1 MVCNKTYDPK
11 TMSFKFTG
19 PPHCNKP
26 ITKASVKKARVNN
39 KRLEAAARSRP
50 GQSGGGG
57 ENGPTKPLCPAN
69 PSIPPKKTTLVSK
82 GSSYS
87 GMVQNGATMALKA
100 DQMKNAANA
109 GNRAC
114 SQRGGG
120 KKKTKRRHRSNRKS
134 RNNRKR
140 NRKSRKTRK

>member
-1 MVCNKTYDPK
+1 MCNKTYDPK

-57 ENGPTKPLCPAN
+57 ENGPNEAF
-69 PSIPPKKTTLVSK
+69 VS
-82 GSSYS
+82 S
-87 GMVQNGATMALKA
+87 LILPF
-100 DQMKNAANA
+100 
-109 GNRAC
+109 
-114 SQRGGG
+114 
-120 KKKTKRRHRSNRKS
+120 HLRKQP
-134 RNNRKR
+134 
-140 NRKSRKTRK
+140 